1 MNMTSCDIRLQLEQM
16 GQPLRPQPSQ
26 FLSLGFSHT
35 DTRLLLFFR
44 ETAWCGSMGLQHYW
58 KCRWACVL
66 NWIARFDAETDC
78 KL

>member
-16 GQPLRPQPSQ
+16 RQPLTLKPGQ
-26 FLSLGFSHT
+26 FFSLVLTYFSGKG
-35 DTRLLLFFR
+35 LVGL
-44 ETAWCGSMGLQHYW
+44 MGLQQYW